1 MWRAR
6 PASESACLD
15 WSRSE
20 MVDAP
25 MRKSGRTTFRWDML
39 LRPGP
44 FDWRAVAP
52 LRAVRVAVGV
62 IVPLACATQ
71 VVGAEG
77 RSRTLRPR
85 GCRSPAETP
94 PQPCW
99 APPTDSGTP
108 RVVDRRLRSAPDG
121 CMLCSAGPLAH
132 VVVLAAEKLSHGA
145 IALAAKQLRRSRRA
159 DAAPPGRKRSS
170 AARAS
175 RLIWI
180 IASSPMQSSDA
191 APARDQSSRAQRR
204 TPTLATGRRR
214 ERAATR

>member
-1 MWRAR
+1 MWRAG
-6 PASESACLD
+6 PASERACLD
-15 WSRSE
+15 WSRSQ

-25 MRKSGRTTFRWDML
+25 VRKSGRTTFRWDML

-132 VVVLAAEKLSHGA
+132 VVVLAAELSPGA
-145 IALAAKQLRRSRRA
+145 IALAARQLRRSRRA
-159 DAAPPGRKRSS
+159 DAAPPGWKRSS

-175 RLIWI
+175 RLISI
-180 IASSPMQSSDA
+180 IASSP
-191 APARDQSSRAQRR
+191 
-204 TPTLATGRRR
+204 
-214 ERAATR
+214 